1 MPVLPVTDA
10 TFEAE
15 VLSSNLPVLI
25 DLYADWCGPC
35 KQVAP
40 IVEQISTELAGKLK
54 VVKVDVDRSPE
65 IAASFRVQS
74 IPMLVI
80 MAGGEVHRVLMGAQ
94 PKAQILAA
102 LEDVMPRERGEVTP
116 GELQRLLEG
125 GRVVAIDT
133 RDAASYG
140 RAHVPGA
147 LHVPAAELAARA
159 GLLLGRLGKPAVVY
173 GRTGDDSMAAADSL
187 REARIEVAFLK
198 GGLLEWEGD
207 GLPIERS
214 S

>member
-1 MPVLPVTDA
+1 MPVLSVTDA
-10 TFEAE
+10 TFEQE
-15 VLSSNLPVLI
+15 VLSSELPVLI

-40 IVEQISTELAGKLK
+40 VVEQISSELAGKLK
-54 VVKVDVDRSPE
+54 VVKVDVDRNPE

-80 MAGGEVHRVLMGAQ
+80 MAEGQVHRVLMGAQ

-102 LEDVMPRERGEVTP
+102 LEPVLTRQRGEVTP
-116 GELQRLLEG
+116 GELSRLLGE
-125 GRVVAIDT
+125 GRVIAIDT

-140 RAHVPGA
+140 RAHIPGA
-147 LHVPAAELAARA
+147 LHVPAVELAARA
-159 GLLLGRLGKPAVVY
+159 GQLLRRLGKPAVVY
-173 GRTGDDSMAAADSL
+173 GRTGDDSKVAAGLLA
-187 REARIEVAFLK
+187 EARIEVAFLK

-207 GLPIERS
+207 GLPIER
-214 S
+214 